1 MTDFADRLGGPKQ
14 SRLSQFETGPEGPP
28 LEIVEKYADFFQLK
42 GPERVDFFLAAI
54 EASDPIRID
63 VSKVHPFFQDNL
75 RKYLAVVLGSNNMGE
90 IIQRKTA
97 DPSYGKIYLSSNS
110 YRDQYADL
118 ERTQKRL
125 RESFETFLKEGEK
138 EYELLPIPKIT
149 PEKVSSPDTPQDPR
163 KLGTPSSDDPQ

>member
-28 LEIVEKYADFFQLK
+28 LEIVERYADFFQLK

-63 VSKVHPFFQDNL
+63 VSKIHPFFQDNL
-75 RKYLAVVLGSNNMGE
+75 RKYLAVVLGSNNIGE
-90 IIQRKTA
+90 ILQRKTA
-97 DPSYGKIYLSSNS
+97 DLSYGKISTYEDPYANLKNVQHRLS
-110 YRDQYADL
+110 QF
-118 ERTQKRL
+118 
-125 RESFETFLKEGEK
+125 FETFLKEGEK

-149 PEKVSSPDTPQDPR
+149 PEKVPSPDTP
-163 KLGTPSSDDPQ
+163 